1 VEEKTMTNK
10 FEGIFAANTTPF
22 RANGSLDA
30 GALQAEVDFLVGA
43 GINGFFAGGTY
54 GEGPVMSSEEYGD
67 YIQTLTKA
75 ARGRV
80 AVIAQVGATSL
91 AQATEQAHAA
101 TAARVDALAAI
112 PPFYYPHDN
121 QAVLAFFRDLSD
133 ATTLPIFVYNNPWRS
148 GVKISPALLGEL
160 ARIPRVVGMKDSSDS
175 LQEFCRYQL
184 ATGPE
189 FHLMLG
195 NDDITLAG
203 FVMGAPG
210 AIIVLAGLF
219 PEIYVGLYQAFQS
232 GDLAE
237 ARRLQL
243 EAIKIR
249 MVLKEGPYVST
260 YKAVLNLLGR
270 PGGYSKKPLRM
281 PTEEEMSRIEAG
293 LRQLGYLR

>member
-1 VEEKTMTNK
+1 MKNK

-22 RANGSLDA
+22 EANGGLDTR
-30 GALQAEVDFLVGA
+30 ALEAEVNLLVDA

-54 GEGPVMSSEEYGD
+54 GEGPVMSPEEYGA
-67 YIQTLTKA
+67 YIKAFTKA
-75 ARGRV
+75 TRGRV

-91 AQATEQAHAA
+91 AQAVAQAQAA
-101 TAARVDALAAI
+101 TAAQVDALAAI

-121 QAVLAFFRDLSD
+121 RAVLDFYRDLSD

-160 ARIPRVVGMKDSSDS
+160 IKIPRVAGMKDSSDS
-175 LQEFCRYQL
+175 LQEFCKYQL
-184 ATGPE
+184 AVGPD

-195 NDDITLAG
+195 NDDLTLAG

-219 PEIYVGLYQAFQS
+219 PEIYVGLYKAFKS

-237 ARRLQL
+237 ARRLQM
-243 EAIKIR
+243 EAIKVR
-249 MVLKEGPYVST
+249 LVLKEGPYVST

-270 PGGYSKKPLRM
+270 RGGYPKKPLRM
-281 PTEEEMSRIEAG
+281 PTREEMSRIEAG
-293 LRQLGYLR
+293 LRQLGYLK